1 MVAISTGDM
10 TRDLKQ
16 NLLIQSFKKIS
27 PLIGAFCTIL
37 S

>member
-16 NLLIQSFKKIS
+16 NLLIQSLKKY
-27 PLIGAFCTIL
+27 LL
-37 S
+37 SHELELSV